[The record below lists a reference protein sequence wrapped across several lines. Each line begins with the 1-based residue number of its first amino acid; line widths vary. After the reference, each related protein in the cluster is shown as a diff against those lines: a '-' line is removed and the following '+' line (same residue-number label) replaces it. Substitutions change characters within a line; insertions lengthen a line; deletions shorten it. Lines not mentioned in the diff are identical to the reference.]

1 MTDTERLLT
10 LVAGALQV
18 SRDAVTPSLASA
30 ELEEWDSLAH
40 LRVLMLV
47 EEEFEIRVEMEVA
60 GQLDSVSEILD
71 YIRQNRSA

>member
-10 LVAGALQV
+10 LVAEALQV
-18 SRDAVTPSLASA
+18 SRDVVTPSLASA

-40 LRVLMLV
+40 LRILMLV

-60 GQLDSVSEILD
+60 GQLDSVSEIFD
-71 YIRQNRSA
+71 YIRRFIP

>member
-1 MTDTERLLT
+1 MTDSERLLT

-40 LRVLMLV
+40 LRILMLV
-47 EEEFEIRVEMEVA
+47 EEEFEIRMEMEVA
-60 GQLDSVSEILD
+60 GQLESVSEILD
-71 YIRQNRSA
+71 YIRRNRSA